1 MRYVSVL
8 PTRTL
13 ETLLPQTIKLI
24 ADKIRKDRR
33 HKGLIKAVE
42 CLAREPLEK
51 LDFGA
56 LFSGVRLYGDVNRN
70 CKLALRWCVRKM
82 ENLTHLNLSSKCDD
96 AILLELAKRCQ
107 NIEEINMPLSDIT
120 DKGLLAICGI
130 ELPSNSSDSVRLLKE
145 EDGCF
150 KLNKLGL
157 HNCVHITAA
166 GVGSCLRNL
175 PRLMYLSY
183 DKLVESIEMVITI
196 DGDYLKSNKKFKIR
210 NLDEFSEFYDFE
222 AHPHVI
228 NILLRVCP
236 DLESL
241 RFFTSDEGCHHLS
254 RIPNIRGLQL
264 ETEDLGSGFQKLLQ
278 QYTQLKTL
286 HLTFRKM
293 SYNQVIQMSQNCP
306 NLEVIRLIGM
316 GIENSQELN
325 SLVCKDKCL
334 RNLRILDVRLVSD
347 EHPLRLLHFLL
358 DYSLDIEDVTVSTV
372 CSVFESNYLTDL
384 MQPNPMRKLQKLV
397 LAMSPNTHLTTPV
410 AKRVIDIL
418 PNLNTL
424 GVTRWN
430 MTSKDIKLLKNELQE
445 KNLDIKLV

>member
-145 EDGCF
+145 GDGCF

>member
-130 ELPSNSSDSVRLLKE
+130 ELPSNSSDSVRLLRE
-145 EDGCF
+145 GDGCF

>member
-130 ELPSNSSDSVRLLKE
+130 ELPSNSSDSVRLLNE
-145 EDGCF
+145 GDGCF

-196 DGDYLKSNKKFKIR
+196 DGDYLKSNKRFKIR

-384 MQPNPMRKLQKLV
+384 MQPNPMTKLQKLV